1 MAEVKTR
8 NQCAVRSVSRIPL
21 EGTPFIITTSYAEMR
36 SDATKSRVFASTSYS
51 SRTLPEVRRGKTPS
65 RSNLHCAIMFLDDHS
80 CLVDRQELCDQIR
93 EQELTS
99 TLMGLVFKFSMGR
112 LFEGVDGSTTKVEN
126 RGLRI
131 SVQ

>member
-36 SDATKSRVFASTSYS
+36 SDATKSKVFASTSYS

-65 RSNLHCAIMFLDDHS
+65 RSNLHCAIMFLDDRS
-80 CLVDRQELCDQIR
+80 CLVDREELCNQFESRSRRLLSWDYGVQI
-93 EQELTS
+93 
-99 TLMGLVFKFSMGR
+99 FNGR
-112 LFEGVDGSTTKVEN
+112 LFDGNTTTKPKIEVFE
-126 RGLRI
+126 
-131 SVQ
+131 